1 MTLNT
6 KPGQHKDFRE
16 PITPCLDMYF
26 TQVGKNHTRLDYQTG
41 AMYLSLPLLPTSYL
55 CCETSRSKQQQETL
69 EGYIN
74 TVTNTI
80 ARKHYSYYSCLV
92 TINYALSGSGL
103 TDKVLVF
110 PYETDFSFVALIPQ
124 KEMGLRAFTLCMR
137 VATELPEERQIILFA
152 YRTADYD
159 ELNVWREKDGR
170 VSFYMSGDGT
180 FFHLPP
186 LTTFRTSLCLTWE
199 SRTGLAAF
207 WVEGK
212 RSTYQVYKPG
222 HSIRPNGSIIL
233 GQDPDKH
240 LGGLE
245 AVQSFVGEVTDLNMW
260 DFVLSRSMIQ
270 AWHYGHKVPKGNIF
284 DWGTIE
290 YELNGNVMVV
300 DDD

>member
-1 MTLNT
+1 M
-6 KPGQHKDFRE
+6 
-16 PITPCLDMYF
+16 ICLIELF
-26 TQVGKNHTRLDYQTG
+26 KLHVVLSWTQLCV
-41 AMYLSLPLLPTSYL
+41 LSLVV
-55 CCETSRSKQQQETL
+55 
-69 EGYIN
+69 G
-74 TVTNTI
+74 
-80 ARKHYSYYSCLV
+80 
-92 TINYALSGSGL
+92 LSE
-103 TDKVLVF
+103 KVLVF

-124 KEMGLRAFTLCMR
+124 KEMALRAFTLCMR

-180 FFHLPP
+180 SFHLPP

-207 WVEGK
+207 WVDGK

-222 HSIRPNGSIIL
+222 HSIRPKGTVLL

-245 AVQSFVGEVTDLNMW
+245 ATQSFVGEMTDLNMW
-260 DFVLSRSMIQ
+260 DSVLSRSMIQ
-270 AWHYGHKVPKGNIF
+270 AWHYGHKVPKGNVF
-284 DWGTIE
+284 DWATME